1 MGNSRSLFR
10 LFLVFS
16 NINTILTQQINVTND
31 PSSMQHWDSNS
42 QPLWHESPSLTTRPG
57 LPPQLTFLKACC
69 FIFLLVSRLKT
80 SVWFV
85 PRAASPAASVG
96 KFKNF
101 FVRGR
106 KNGQRLFIH
115 FWKKNFQKLFCSG
128 LVRAASR
135 THSFL
140 QKFQRRSCWLK
151 IRHSANY
158 VNCLSLEMENLF
170 K

>member
-80 SVWFV
+80 SVRFV
-85 PRAASPAASVG
+85 PLAASPAASVG

-115 FWKKNFQKLFCSG
+115 FGKIIFFQKTFFVPGWSELPQGLTHFYKNFSVGHVDWKLG
-128 LVRAASR
+128 IQL
-135 THSFL
+135 
-140 QKFQRRSCWLK
+140 
-151 IRHSANY
+151 I
-158 VNCLSLEMENLF
+158 M
-170 K
+170 